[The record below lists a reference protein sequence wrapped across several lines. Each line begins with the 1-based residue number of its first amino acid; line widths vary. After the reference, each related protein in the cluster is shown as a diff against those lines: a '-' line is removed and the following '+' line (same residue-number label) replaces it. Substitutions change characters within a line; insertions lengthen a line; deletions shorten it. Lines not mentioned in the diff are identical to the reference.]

1 MKKVQ
6 YNNLI
11 SSYAKALFYVAGD
24 ELDII
29 KKKVEFLLVFF
40 KDHRDIFIYLSNP
53 VISTVHKKEIILCMK
68 EYLNEK
74 LIKFIMMVC
83 LSKRFA
89 LLLSILE
96 KFLSL
101 VREDQNEFKVTIKSA
116 EPLKEADIKII
127 TESLSFLGK
136 IIEVNNV
143 VDPSIVGGF
152 IVRYG
157 FNLIDLSLKSYL
169 ARLVDVSKRE
179 MLRYSE

>member
-1 MKKVQ
+1 MKKIQ

-24 ELDII
+24 ELDVI
-29 KKKVEFLLVFF
+29 KKQVEFLLVFF
-40 KDHRDIFIYLSNP
+40 KNQRDIFTYLSSP
-53 VISTVHKKEIILCMK
+53 VNSAVHKKEIIICMK

-74 LIKFIMMVC
+74 IIKFIMVIC
-83 LSKRFA
+83 LSKRFY

-116 EPLKEADIKII
+116 EPLKEPDIKII
-127 TESLSFLGK
+127 TESLIFLGK
-136 IIEVNNV
+136 IIEVDSV

-157 FNLIDLSLKSYL
+157 FNLIDVSLKSYL
-169 ARLVDVSKRE
+169 ARLVDLSKRE
-179 MLRYSE
+179 ILGCSE